1 MAESDEAE
9 DKIEIVIHVNMQKEV
24 ITSISSIVIDS
35 PENLLV
41 NELINYPEIDYDTQ
55 AGLLFKLNTDKQVCP
70 CHPKPA

>member
-1 MAESDEAE
+1 MAETDEAE

-41 NELINYPEIDYDTQ
+41 NELINYP
-55 AGLLFKLNTDKQVCP
+55 
-70 CHPKPA
+70 